1 MSTVKLVIPFYTTYG
16 TNHQMALIAEEA
28 AKEAG
33 AETRLRRF
41 AETAPEEVVNGQ
53 DAWKAQLEKMQDIP
67 EVSHDDMVWANAYL
81 LSLPTRYG
89 NIPSQAAAF
98 IDTLGPLW
106 QKGELAN
113 KAFSAM
119 TSTSTMHGGRETT
132 LQALYVS
139 AMHWGTVIV
148 PPGYTDEIMFETGM
162 PYGIAPT
169 GGDIKDAEKKAIAY
183 QAKRLVEM
191 AAKLAA

>member
-16 TNHQMALIAEEA
+16 TNHQMAQIAEEA

-41 AETAPEEVVNGQ
+41 AETAPDEVVNGQ
-53 DAWKAQLEKMQDIP
+53 DAWKEQLEKMQDIP
-67 EVSHDDMVWANAYL
+67 EVSHDDMKWANAYL
-81 LSLPTRYG
+81 ISVPTRYG
-89 NIPSQAAAF
+89 NMPSQAAAF

-106 QKGELAN
+106 QNGDLAN

-132 LQALYVS
+132 LQAMYVM
-139 AMHWGTVIV
+139 AMHWGSVLV
-148 PPGYTDEIMFETGM
+148 APGYTGEIMFETGM

-169 GGDIKDAEKKAIAY
+169 GGDIKDAEKKAIQH
-183 QAKRLVEM
+183 QAKRLVDM
-191 AAKLAA
+191 AAKLAV